1 MKLVAPISKVYEVED
16 IIKAG
21 ADELYCGVYTKE
33 WRKKYS
39 DIAAPN
45 RHPGR
50 SASLND
56 FKDLHSVVKLAHIHN
71 TPVFF
76 TINEFYS
83 ERQYDS
89 ALDNIEAAINAGVGA
104 LIVVDINLLLMIKE
118 RGHNIKIHMGTGATT
133 FNSQTVAFY
142 KDLGVSRVILD
153 RQLNIDEI
161 GLIASRSPDMELE
174 VFALNQKCHNIDGF
188 CTFQHGLTATR
199 YPFFSKVWNI
209 KLVKRLINLYPGDTC
224 GIEKAIFKR
233 ELGCCLD
240 YEISDGK
247 LACEPEKREKLLR
260 FFDANNF
267 LNRCGA
273 CALYDLNK
281 FKIGSV
287 KIVGREDLTAKKI
300 RDIKFIRKS
309 IDLLKDN
316 LGRQAFIENT
326 KALYTDMH
334 SSGCKARFCY
344 YPA

>member
-1 MKLVAPISKVYEVED
+1 MKLAAPISKVYEVGD
-16 IIKAG
+16 VIKAG

-39 DIAAPN
+39 DIAAPS

-50 SASLND
+50 SASLDD
-56 FKDLHSVVKLAHIHN
+56 FQELHSVVKLAHIHN
-71 TPVFF
+71 TPVSF
-76 TINEFYS
+76 TMNEFYS

-89 ALDNIEAAINAGVGA
+89 VLGDIEAAINAGVDA

-199 YPFFSKVWNI
+199 YPFFSKVWNT
-209 KLVKRLINLYPGDTC
+209 KLVKRLLSLYPGDTS
-224 GIEKAIFKR
+224 GIEKAIFRK
-233 ELGCCLD
+233 EG
-240 YEISDGK
+240 
-247 LACEPEKREKLLR
+247 
-260 FFDANNF
+260 F
-267 LNRCGA
+267 LTR
-273 CALYDLNK
+273 DPRM
-281 FKIGSV
+281 V
-287 KIVGREDLTAKKI
+287 ERKKP
-300 RDIKFIRKS
+300 
-309 IDLLKDN
+309 
-316 LGRQAFIENT
+316 GQP
-326 KALYTDMH
+326 
-334 SSGCKARFCY
+334 KARRRFQHSKR
-344 YPA
+344 